1 MEAAKT
7 YFGND
12 ESIVEMRKKKRVV
25 EKAAS
30 LYDLRFSDVKNGS
43 FHFLQVEGV
52 SQVVR
57 RFVQKSAYSWKIT
70 ALNASKGANIATTSN
85 VFRGT
90 TGAGA
95 KATGAGAKATGA
107 GAKATGAGARAT
119 GAGARATGAG
129 AKATGAGA
137 KATGAGAKA
146 TGAGAKAN
154 RTMSDFFPFKKV
166 ARMKRGGDREPVR
179 LQPYAATSAATS
191 AATPGATPD
200 PDGGADQK
208 VVCRAVYFQSDP
220 WDNWQ
225 RIASAVG
232 ALGAS
237 TIRVDSPEDAE
248 RRFQSYRYF
257 RLYGTDVDL
266 KEAERVLK
274 ATFGDTFLH
283 DKFAQISMSTGTRR
297 GAVVVDSSRRRPTQ
311 KKRSASVRN
320 HTAAKKR
327 PAKKPQTQ
335 TSLEEC
341 TDESDGGDD
350 MLYDECNIDAIKQ
363 GIKQGVGK
371 GNGDDDTDPR
381 VESKRRRCFVQK

>member
-90 TGAGA
+90 
-95 KATGAGAKATGA
+95 
-107 GAKATGAGARAT
+107 
-119 GAGARATGAG
+119 TGAG